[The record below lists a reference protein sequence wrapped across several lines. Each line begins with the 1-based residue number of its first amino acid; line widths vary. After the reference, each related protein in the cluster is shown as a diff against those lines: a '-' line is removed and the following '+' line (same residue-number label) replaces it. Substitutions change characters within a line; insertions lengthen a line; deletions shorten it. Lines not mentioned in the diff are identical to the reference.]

1 MVRLFTDIK
10 YSLTAFFRNKG
21 AVFWSFIFPIILFVL
36 LGSLF
41 GGQSGPL
48 TLYYADDD
56 HSQISGNFTTI
67 LNSTGAVKL
76 VNGSGMDLAKMLKD
90 GKISSYVVIP
100 QGFQDNVMK
109 ARASGG
115 NASAAA
121 LEVYYDKSQP
131 TSLAVVSVISQVANA
146 FNKQMSGAN
155 DLIVVNSQD
164 VTTSSVSYLVFLFP
178 GIIGMSIMSIAVN
191 GTVGQ
196 SARNRATGV
205 FRKLATTPISRI
217 EWNLGRIIVQ
227 TIILIVSLAISL
239 IAAFLIFGIQP
250 NITPMMLLMVIAG
263 GAVFSGLGNIIAGFV
278 KDEDTAANAASA
290 LTFPLMFVSGSFFP
304 VDNMPWFL
312 QWLATVSPL
321 TYINNGLRSAM
332 LTGNNADALT
342 NFAIVAV
349 IGVVLFAAGVAVL
362 KWKED

>member
-10 YSLTAFFRNKG
+10 FSLIGFFRNKG

-41 GGQSGPL
+41 GGQSGPI
-48 TLYYADDD
+48 TLYYSDGD
-56 HSQISGNFTTI
+56 HSQMSGTFLGA
-67 LNSTGAVKL
+67 LNQTGAVKL
-76 VNGSGMDLAKMLKD
+76 VDGSGMDLAKMLKD
-90 GKISSYVVIP
+90 GKISTYIVIP
-100 QGFQDNVMK
+100 QGFEKNVMAAK
-109 ARASGG
+109 ASGG
-115 NASAAA
+115 NASGVTMG
-121 LEVYYDKSQP
+121 LYYDKSQ
-131 TSLAVVSVISQVANA
+131 SISMAVVSIVSQVADG
-146 FNKQMSGAN
+146 FNIKMSGAQS
-155 DLIVVNSQD
+155 LIIIDSHD
-164 VTTSSVSYLVFLFP
+164 VATSSVSYLNFLLP

-217 EWNLGRIIVQ
+217 EWNLARIVIQ
-227 TIILIVSLAISL
+227 TIILIMSLAVSL

-250 NITPMMLLMVIAG
+250 NINPMMILMVIVG

-304 VDNMPWFL
+304 VENMPWFL
-312 QWLATVSPL
+312 QWLAEISPL

-332 LTGNNADALT
+332 LTGNNADVIT
-342 NFAIVAV
+342 NLAIVGAV
-349 IGVVLFAAGVAVL
+349 GIVLFTIGVIVLR
-362 KWKED
+362 WKED